1 MQLSLDEISNQ
12 NPFLTVVLGDSN
24 TKYSNWY
31 KHNKR
36 TYKGSKTDAA
46 TLQFGLKQWI
56 KEPTHSVLI

>member
-12 NPFLTVVLGDSN
+12 NPFRTVVLDDFN

-46 TLQFGLKQWI
+46 TLQFGLKQ
-56 KEPTHSVLI
+56 